1 VIREADMH
9 EEIET
14 LVALFEQKRL
24 SRRQLIGALVAATA
38 ARAQR
43 AGAAPSLF
51 EGQALNHVTMMV
63 GDVERSRAFYERLL
77 GVTVMYDGSRVG
89 QPMYD
94 MKLNGGTSF
103 ISVVSARSA
112 APRIDHFCV
121 GIPNFDTDRAEAL
134 IKEQFPNAQARAT
147 STPPGASE
155 PIQWRS
161 VNLKDP
167 DGNGV
172 QLGDVK
178 FQLNGKH

>member
-1 VIREADMH
+1 MH
-9 EEIET
+9 EQIET
-14 LVALFEQKRL
+14 LVHLFEQKRL
-24 SRRQLIGALVAATA
+24 SRRQLIGALVAAATA
-38 ARAQR
+38 PAQR
-43 AGAAPSLF
+43 AAAAPSLF

-63 GDVERSRAFYERLL
+63 SDIERSRAFYERLV
-77 GVTVMYDGSRVG
+77 GATVMYDGTKVG
-89 QPMYD
+89 QQTYD
-94 MKLNGGTSF
+94 MRLNEGTSF
-103 ISVVSARSA
+103 ISVVSTRST

-121 GIPNFDTDRAEAL
+121 GIPNFDTDRAEAI
-134 IKEQFPNAQARAT
+134 IKEQFPSAQARAT